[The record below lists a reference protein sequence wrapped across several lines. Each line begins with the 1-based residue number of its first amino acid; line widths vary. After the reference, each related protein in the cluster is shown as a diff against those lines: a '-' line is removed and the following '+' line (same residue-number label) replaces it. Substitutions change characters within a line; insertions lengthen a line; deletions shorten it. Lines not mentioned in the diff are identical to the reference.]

1 MSELMLWKN
10 EEMNK
15 LRRDIERLFDR
26 CWSDFGIGR
35 FLGEVSE
42 GFSVQIKETEEA
54 LIVKAFLE
62 GVNPENLDV
71 SITND
76 ILVTIKGERKSV
88 TSEENG
94 YYHSVKRRF
103 TSFTRTFR
111 LPCRVRVGETKATYE
126 KGTLKIIMPKW
137 KPQKPRGIKV
147 EIQSQ

>member
-15 LRRDIERLFDR
+15 LRKDIERLFDR
-26 CWSDFGIGR
+26 CRCDFGIGR

-42 GFSVQIKETEEA
+42 GFSLNVKETEDT
-54 LIVKAFLE
+54 LIVKALLE

-76 ILVTIKGERKSV
+76 ILLTIRGEKKTG
-88 TSEENG
+88 TSEETG
-94 YYHSVKRRF
+94 YYHSVKRSF

-111 LPCRVRVGETKATYE
+111 LPCRVRVGETKATFD

-137 KPQKPRGIKV
+137 KPQKPRVIKI
-147 EIQSQ
+147 EIHT

>member
-26 CWSDFGIGR
+26 CWSDFGMGR

-54 LIVKAFLE
+54 LVVKAFLE

-76 ILVTIKGERKSV
+76 ILPVSYTHLRA
-88 TSEENG
+88 
-94 YYHSVKRRF
+94 H
-103 TSFTRTFR
+103 
-111 LPCRVRVGETKATYE
+111 ET
-126 KGTLKIIMPKW
+126 
-137 KPQKPRGIKV
+137 
-147 EIQSQ
+147 